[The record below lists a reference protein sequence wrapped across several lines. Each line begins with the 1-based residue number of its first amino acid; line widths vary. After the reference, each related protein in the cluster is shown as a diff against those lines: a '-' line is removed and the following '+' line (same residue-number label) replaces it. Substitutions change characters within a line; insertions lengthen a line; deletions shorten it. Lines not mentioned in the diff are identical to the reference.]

1 MINWKIILR
10 ILAFLLYIESLL
22 MNACSAFGFY
32 YNEDDRWPFIIA
44 AGVALLIGLTL
55 NCIGRDADKRF
66 SRRDGYLIVSLS
78 WIVFSLV
85 GMLPYVLS
93 GYIPSVSDA
102 FFETMSGFTTTGAS
116 ILNDI
121 EALPHGLLF
130 WRSMTQWIGG
140 LGIIFFTIAVLP
152 VFGVGGVQLFAAEA
166 TGPRHDK
173 VHPRISVTAKWIWSI
188 YLGLTVVCAFLFSLG
203 GMSVFDSI
211 CHSMA
216 TTATG
221 GFSTR
226 NASIAAFDSAYI
238 EYVTI
243 LFMFLSGINF
253 TLLFLAFFKG
263 RVGKLFS
270 DTEFHWYA
278 SIVGVFTLVIA
289 LGLVIVRGGQIEE
302 SFREALFQV
311 VSVQTTTGFVSAD
324 YMLWPP
330 VLWFLLSVVMYFG
343 ACAGSTSGAIKCVRI
358 AMLLKVV
365 RNEFLRIVHPN
376 AVIPLRISGHVI
388 HSKAKITLL
397 AFFVLYVL
405 VIFIGW
411 VVMMALGLDFM
422 DAYGVVVSSVS
433 NVGPGLGNYSGI
445 QSWAHLPDAA
455 KWVSAFLM
463 LIGRLELFSVL
474 LLLTPGFWQKR

>member
-1 MINWKIILR
+1 
-10 ILAFLLYIESLL
+10 

-55 NCIGRDADKRF
+55 NYIGRDADKRF

-243 LFMFLSGINF
+243 FFMFLSGINF

-445 QSWAHLPDAA
+445 HSWTHLPDAA

>member
-22 MNACSAFGFY
+22 MNLCSGFGFY
-32 YNEDDRWPFIIA
+32 FHEDDRWPFVIS
-44 AGVALLIGLTL
+44 AGVALLVGLVL
-55 NCIGRDADKRF
+55 NYVGRGAEKRF
-66 SRRDGYLIVSLS
+66 SRRDGYIIVTFS
-78 WIVFSLV
+78 WIVFSLM
-85 GMLPYVLS
+85 GMLPFLLS
-93 GYIPSVSDA
+93 GSLSSVSDA

-116 ILNDI
+116 VLPDI

-173 VHPRISVTAKWIWSI
+173 VHPRIEVTAKWIWSI
-188 YLGLTVVCAFLFSLG
+188 YLGLTIVCAFLFSVG
-203 GMSVFDSI
+203 GMDWFDSV
-211 CHSMA
+211 CHAMC

-226 NASIAAFDSAYI
+226 NASIAAFDSTYI

-253 TLLFLAFFKG
+253 TLLFLTFFKG
-263 RVGKLFS
+263 KVKKLFA
-270 DTEFHWYA
+270 DTEFHWYIGLA
-278 SIVGVFTLVIA
+278 CAFTLLIT
-289 LGLVIVRGGQIEE
+289 LGLVIVRGGQVEE

-330 VLWFLLSVVMYFG
+330 VLWFLLSIVMYFG

-358 AMLLKVV
+358 AMLLKVA

-376 AVIPLRISGHVI
+376 AIIPLRISGHVI

-397 AFFVLYVL
+397 AFFVLYAL
-405 VIFIGW
+405 VIFVGW
-411 VVMMALGLDFM
+411 MVLMALGLDFM

-433 NVGPGLGNYSGI
+433 NIGPALGSCSGI
-445 QSWAHLPDAA
+445 HSWAHLPDAA
-455 KWVSAFLM
+455 KWVSALLM

-474 LLLTPGFWQKR
+474 LLFTPGFWRKR

>member
-1 MINWKIILR
+1 MINKKIICI
-10 ILAFLLYIESLL
+10 ILGTLLYIEALL
-22 MNACSAFGFY
+22 LALCSFFGFY
-32 YNEDDRWPFIIA
+32 FDEEDKGAFIMSSGIA
-44 AGVALLIGLTL
+44 ILAGVVLSFL
-55 NCIGRDADKRF
+55 GRGAERRF
-66 SRRDGYLIVSLS
+66 SRRDGYMIVTVS
-78 WIVFSLV
+78 WIVFSFI
-85 GMLPYVLS
+85 GMLPYLFS
-93 GYIPSVSDA
+93 GYIPSITDA

-116 ILNDI
+116 VLPDI

-173 VHPRISVTAKWIWSI
+173 VHPRIEVTAKWIWSI
-188 YLGLTVVCAFLFSLG
+188 YLGLTVVCALLFSWG
-203 GMSVFDSI
+203 DMDWFDSI
-211 CHSMA
+211 CHSM
-216 TTATG
+216 TTTSTG

-226 NASIAAFDSAYI
+226 NDSIAAFGSAYI
-238 EYVTI
+238 EYVAI

-253 TLLFLAFFKG
+253 TLLFLTFFKG
-263 RVGKLFS
+263 KVKKLFA
-270 DTEFHWYA
+270 DTEFHWYISLA
-278 SIVGVFTLVIA
+278 GVFTLLITV
-289 LGLVIVRGGQIEE
+289 GLVIVRGGQIEE

-311 VSVQTTTGFVSAD
+311 VSVQTTTGYVSAD

-330 VLWFLLSVVMYFG
+330 MLWFLLSLVMYFG

-376 AVIPLRISGHVI
+376 AIIPLRISGHVI

-397 AFFVLYVL
+397 AFFVLYALVVL
-405 VIFIGW
+405 VGW
-411 VVMMALGLDFM
+411 TVLMALGLDFM

-433 NVGPGLGNYSGI
+433 NVGPALGNYAGI
-445 QSWAHLPDAA
+445 NSWACLPDVA
-455 KWVSAFLM
+455 KWVSALLM

-474 LLLTPGFWQKR
+474 LLLTPGFWRKR

>member
-1 MINWKIILR
+1 MINWKIIAR
-10 ILAFLLYIESLL
+10 ILGFLLYIESLL
-22 MNACSAFGFY
+22 LDLCSAFGFY
-32 YNEDDRWPFIIA
+32 YDEDDRWPFVIA
-44 AGVALLIGLTL
+44 AGVALVVGLVL
-55 NCIGRDADKRF
+55 NYIGRGAEKRF
-66 SRRDGYLIVSLS
+66 SRRDGYIIVSFS
-78 WIVFSLV
+78 WVVFSLV

-93 GYIPSVSDA
+93 GYIPSISDA

-116 ILNDI
+116 ILPNI
-121 EALPHGLLF
+121 ETLPHGLLF

-173 VHPRISVTAKWIWSI
+173 VHPRIEVTAKWIWSI
-188 YLGLTVVCAFLFSLG
+188 YLGLTVVCAMFFAAG
-203 GMSVFDSI
+203 GMGPFDSI

-226 NASIAAFDSAYI
+226 NASIAAFGSAYI

-243 LFMFLSGINF
+243 FFMFLSGINF
-253 TLLFLAFFKG
+253 TLLFLAIFKG

-278 SIVGVFTLVIA
+278 SLVGAFTLVIA
-289 LGLVIVRGGQIEE
+289 LGLVIVRGGQFEE

-358 AMLLKVV
+358 AMLLKVA

-405 VIFIGW
+405 VIFVGW
-411 VVMMALGLDFM
+411 ILMMAFGLDFM

-433 NVGPGLGNYSGI
+433 NVGPALGSCSGI
-445 QSWAHLPDAA
+445 HSWAHLPDAA
-455 KWVSAFLM
+455 KWVSALLM

-474 LLLTPGFWQKR
+474 LLLTPGFWRKR

>member
-1 MINWKIILR
+1 MINKKRICFILGT
-10 ILAFLLYIESLL
+10 LLYIEALL
-22 MNACSAFGFY
+22 MALCSSFGFY
-32 YNEDDRWPFIIA
+32 HHESDKEAFLISAGIAIVVGAILTFLGRGADR
-44 AGVALLIGLTL
+44 
-55 NCIGRDADKRF
+55 KF
-66 SRRDGYLIVSLS
+66 SRRDGYIIVSVS
-78 WIVFSLV
+78 WVVFSLI
-85 GMLPYVLS
+85 GMLPYLLS
-93 GYIPSVSDA
+93 GHISSITDA

-116 ILNDI
+116 VLPDI

-166 TGPRHDK
+166 TGPRHNK
-173 VHPRISVTAKWIWSI
+173 VHPRIEVTAKWIWSI
-188 YLGLTVVCAFLFSLG
+188 YVGLTVICAVLFSAG
-203 GMSVFDSI
+203 GIEWFDSI
-211 CHSMA
+211 CHAMC

-226 NASIAAFDSAYI
+226 NASVGAFNSAYI

-243 LFMFLSGINF
+243 LFMFISGINF
-253 TLLFLAFFKG
+253 TLLFNTIFK
-263 RVGKLFS
+263 RKVRKLFN
-270 DTEFHWYA
+270 DTEFHWY
-278 SIVGVFTLVIA
+278 VGLVLSFTLIIA
-289 LGLVIVRGGQIEE
+289 LGLTIVRGGEFE
-302 SFREALFQV
+302 ASFREALFQV

-330 VLWFLLSVVMYFG
+330 FLWFLLSIVMYFG

-358 AMLLKVV
+358 AMVMKAV
-365 RNEFLRIVHPN
+365 RNEFLRIIHPN
-376 AVIPLRISGHVI
+376 AIIPMRISGNVI

-405 VIFIGW
+405 VIFFGW
-411 VVMMALGLDFM
+411 LIMIALGLDFM
-422 DAYGVVVSSVS
+422 DAYGMVVSSVS
-433 NVGPGLGNYSGI
+433 NVGPALGNYASI
-445 QSWAHLPDAA
+445 NSWAPLPDAA

-474 LLLTPGFWQKR
+474 LLLTPGFWRKS

>member
-1 MINWKIILR
+1 
-10 ILAFLLYIESLL
+10 

-445 QSWAHLPDAA
+445 HSWAHLPDAA

>member
-1 MINWKIILR
+1 
-10 ILAFLLYIESLL
+10 

-243 LFMFLSGINF
+243 FFMFLSGINF

-445 QSWAHLPDAA
+445 HSWAHLPDAA